1 MRYDDPQLQE
11 VLAGEYALGALRG
24 AARARFETLARR
36 DPRLHRR
43 VVEWQ
48 ERLAPLAQ
56 ETSEVAPSPRVL
68 AELRRRIKPAD
79 APPRWW
85 GRLDFWRPFGAVA
98 ATLVVALAAY
108 LGVQLMR
115 GPATV
120 PLDPLYI
127 AVLSDTSQN
136 PAIVVTAY
144 NKPFR
149 LNVEP
154 VKPIA
159 VRPGNVLRI
168 WAVDRASGARQR
180 LAEFTPGHPQ
190 RLRLPDTDWKF
201 VKEAATLE
209 VHEEPLQVATKEPI
223 GPPLYSGPCINLKGP
238 KTS

>member
-11 VLAGEYALGALRG
+11 ILAGEYALGALRG
-24 AARARFETLARR
+24 AARARFEALARR
-36 DPRLHRR
+36 DPHLHRR
-43 VVEWQ
+43 VIEWQ

-56 ETSEVAPSPRVL
+56 ETSEVTPSPRVL
-68 AELRRRIKPAD
+68 VQLRRRIKPAE
-79 APPRWW
+79 ASTNWW
-85 GRLDFWRPFGAVA
+85 DRLAFWRPFGAVA

-108 LGVQLMR
+108 LGVQLVR

-127 AVLSDTSQN
+127 AVLSDSSQN

-149 LNVEP
+149 LTVEP
-154 VKPIA
+154 IEPIT

-168 WAVDRASGARQR
+168 WAVDRASGVRQR
-180 LAEFTPGHPQ
+180 LAEFTPDQPQ
-190 RLRLPDTDWKF
+190 RLRLPDADWKF
-201 VKEAATLE
+201 VKGAATLE
-209 VHEEPLQVATKEPI
+209 VHEEPLQVAAKEPV
-223 GPPLYSGPCINLKGP
+223 GPPLYSGACINLKGP

>member
-11 VLAGEYALGALRG
+11 ILAGEYALGALRG

-36 DPRLHRR
+36 DPHLHRR

-56 ETSEVAPSPRVL
+56 ENAEVAPSPRVL
-68 AELRRRIKPAD
+68 ASLRRRIKPVEAL
-79 APPRWW
+79 PRWW
-85 GRLDFWRPFGAVA
+85 NRLDFWRPFGAVA

-108 LGVQLMR
+108 LGVQFVR
-115 GPATV
+115 TPSTV

-127 AVLSDTSQN
+127 AVLTDTAQN

-149 LNVEP
+149 LTVEP

-159 VRPGNVLRI
+159 IRPGNVLRI

-180 LAEFTPGHPQ
+180 LAEFTPGQPR

-201 VKEAATLE
+201 VKGAATLE
-209 VHEEPLQVATKEPI
+209 VHEEPLQVATP
-223 GPPLYSGPCINLKGP
+223 GPTGPALYSGPCINLKGP